1 MAVSFDCSLKQHRSK
16 FPNEQLKS
24 KFLTKEKEIMQNQ
37 LKDLE
42 ESLLIHKALLNEFIK
57 GNNKNDEIFAIYQ
70 KLAEYNEKLMLK
82 NKDLLQQRDEAT
94 NKELIFNQLCEYY
107 KEKEKEQIKDFTE
120 TIKEYQDKLN
130 NKEYEMQVLEKKY
143 NNAEYVIKKYVKGHE
158 RELELIETFQIKGSK
173 IIPLSNVVEENISL
187 KNKVEELTNKVE
199 IFRNLIDKSVQINYE
214 KDNLTLQAINKVIT
228 EQKLKIDELY
238 NLNKLLSNDLDQ
250 AKIKIKDQQNFINNN
265 TKHPNIYE
273 ENKERN
279 TLKENIREQGF
290 NNEIKINKS
299 FNLSEISNDDQKD
312 ALNESNS
319 LDLDID
325 DIKVISPDS

>member
-1 MAVSFDCSLKQHRSK
+1 
-16 FPNEQLKS
+16 
-24 KFLTKEKEIMQNQ
+24 
-37 LKDLE
+37 
-42 ESLLIHKALLNEFIK
+42 
-57 GNNKNDEIFAIYQ
+57 
-70 KLAEYNEKLMLK
+70 MLK